1 MRAILLGMACVLV
14 AMAGVSSAQSGD
26 ALRPNII
33 WVMADDLGYGDLS
46 CYGQR
51 RFSTPNIDRM
61 AAEGMRFLQHYAGST
76 VCAPSRSALMTGQ
89 HTGHTRVRGNSP
101 RTPLRPEDVTV
112 AEVLRGAGYATACIG
127 KWGIGE
133 PGTTGLPTRQGFDYF
148 YGYLNQTNAHFYY
161 PPFLWRNE
169 ERVILK
175 GNDPETQVGQ
185 YSHDL
190 ITQEALDFVSRQDD
204 KPFFLY
210 LAYTIPHAELA
221 APEDSMAA
229 FRGNF
234 DPEPAHVDRHYGDQP
249 TPRAAHA
256 AMVSRMD
263 RDVGR
268 LLDLLRE
275 RGIAENTIVFFTS
288 DNGPHKE
295 GGHDPEFFDSNG
307 PLRGLKRDLYEGGI
321 RVPMIA
327 WWPGKVAAGSVTE
340 HVSAFWDFL
349 PTCAELAGVESVA
362 GVDGLSMAPTLLG
375 EVERQ
380 AEHEYLYWEFYEQ
393 GGKQALR
400 WGDWKGVRLDVRR
413 DREGPIELY
422 DLSEDLGE
430 SNDVASQHPRVVKR
444 IEQMMRE
451 ARTKSEAFSF

>member
-1 MRAILLGMACVLV
+1 
-14 AMAGVSSAQSGD
+14 
-26 ALRPNII
+26 
-33 WVMADDLGYGDLS
+33 
-46 CYGQR
+46 
-51 RFSTPNIDRM
+51 
-61 AAEGMRFLQHYAGST
+61 MRFLQHYAGST

-133 PGTTGLPTRQGFDYF
+133 EGTTGLPTRQGFDYF
-148 YGYLNQTNAHFYY
+148 FGYLNQTNAHFYY

-169 ERVILK
+169 TRVLLE
-175 GNDPETQVGQ
+175 GNDPEAQVGQ

-190 ITQEALDFVSRQDD
+190 ITQEALDFVSRQEEQ
-204 KPFFLY
+204 PFFVY
-210 LAYTIPHAELA
+210 LAYTIPHAEVV
-221 APEDSMAA
+221 APEDSMSA
-229 FRGNF
+229 FRGKF

-275 RGIAENTIVFFTS
+275 RGIAENTVVFFTS
-288 DNGPHKE
+288 DNGPHKA

-327 WWPGKVAAGSVTE
+327 CWPGKIAAGTVND

-349 PTCAELAGVESVA
+349 PTCVELAGAEGVA

-375 EVERQ
+375 EAELQ
-380 AEHEYLYWEFYEQ
+380 ANHEYLYWEFYEQ
-393 GGKQALR
+393 GGKQAVR
-400 WGDWKGVRLDVRR
+400 WGQWKGVRLDVRR
-413 DREGPIELY
+413 NREGPIELY

-430 SNDVASQHPRVVKR
+430 TNDVAARHPRVVR
-444 IEQMMRE
+444 RMEGFMRD
-451 ARTKSEAFSF
+451 ARTDSEAFSF

>member
-1 MRAILLGMACVLV
+1 MRAILLAVACVFLV
-14 AMAGVSSAQSGD
+14 LADVSPAQSAD

-76 VCAPSRSALMTGQ
+76 VCAPSRSSLMTGQ

-112 AEVLRGAGYATACIG
+112 AEVLKGAGYATACIG

-161 PPFLWRNE
+161 PPFLWRNK
-169 ERVILK
+169 ERVVLE
-175 GNDPETQVGQ
+175 GNDPEAQVGQ

-190 ITQEALDFVSRQDD
+190 ITQEALDFVSRQDEQ
-204 KPFFLY
+204 PFFLY
-210 LAYTIPHAELA
+210 LAYTIPHAEVV

-229 FRGNF
+229 YRGKF

-268 LLDLLRE
+268 LLDLLRDK
-275 RGIAENTIVFFTS
+275 GIAENTIVFFTS

-327 WWPGKVAAGSVTE
+327 WWPGKVAAGSVSE

-349 PTCAELAGVESVA
+349 PTCAELAGAEGVA

-375 EVERQ
+375 EPERQ
-380 AEHEYLYWEFYEQ
+380 VEHESLYWEFYEQ
-393 GGKQALR
+393 GGKQAVR
-400 WGDWKGVRLDVRR
+400 WGQWKGVRLDVRR
-413 DREGPIELY
+413 NREGPIELY

-430 SNDVASQHPRVVKR
+430 KNDVAAQHPRVVRR
-444 IEQMMRE
+444 IERLMRD
-451 ARTKSEAFSF
+451 ARTESEEFSF

>member
-1 MRAILLGMACVLV
+1 MRAIFIGMACVFLV
-14 AMAGVSSAQSGD
+14 LEGVSSAQSPD
-26 ALRPNII
+26 AARPNII

-46 CYGQR
+46 CYGQE

-148 YGYLNQTNAHFYY
+148 FGYLNQTNAQFYY

-169 ERVILK
+169 TRVILK
-175 GNDPETQVGQ
+175 GNDPEAQVGQ

-190 ITQEALDFVSRQDD
+190 ITQEALDFVSRQDEQ
-204 KPFFLY
+204 PFFLY

-327 WWPGKVAAGSVTE
+327 WWPGKVAAGTVSD

-349 PTCAELAGVESVA
+349 PTCAELAGVENVA